1 MTIKT
6 WRKWLP
12 KMKVIT
18 VHDKRFAMESEIDE
32 LREKLKEAISR
43 LVTAN
48 LESHIWKHECDE
60 LRANL
65 AEHKAARIEARAGI

>member
-32 LREKLKEAISR
+32 LREKLREAIVRCRPFVRCGLEAQLGPNKSLLDNSR
-43 LVTAN
+43 
-48 LESHIWKHECDE
+48 
-60 LRANL
+60 
-65 AEHKAARIEARAGI
+65 GG